1 MNESNIKQWLLYVKT
16 GKNWYPRV
24 WYVVENSISQIG
36 NINLFT
42 HPRHQQQAE
51 AKELER
57 RFDTNLVIGLRCTTH
72 HRTTRT

>member
-1 MNESNIKQWLLYVKT
+1 MIAVR
-16 GKNWYPRV
+16 KNGWELV
-24 WYVVENSISQIG
+24 STTIHWIVWWYVVENSISQIG